1 MEKVNENVIDKPNKD
16 IQTESIE
23 KFKNIIFNNWD
34 TIKKTIQSIK
44 KNETKE
50 INLYENGKIEISFY
64 FYYIKITH
72 FFNKTIS
79 TYNIEKNSRK
89 INFKKKEQD
98 IQKIIF
104 HSDEIIKYCKDL
116 QFVHAVYDEDEKNNI
131 SVTSSNC
138 ESIFFNEKIIEIYDD
153 EFKMNINEKNFN
165 DIHKNKKKVSELYYN
180 IPNMQISSQINSD
193 YYCNSDERDMLYRNI
208 QYYIKK
214 NYFVFLTG
222 PQKIGKTITI
232 LSYFRDFSMLYL
244 DFNLLFNEGKTK
256 NNIKKII
263 YYETMNLFKPNQWE
277 EYRIFINDFF
287 NIKGYD
293 EDIWNLLNKFCEII
307 VKYHMKYSYK
317 PIIIIDNYDDLFMK
331 KNRIMDLNILF
342 DLSYKFG
349 KEINFLI
356 SGNGKYINQLIYYYF
371 FPEQKQITPLEYKL
385 YYIKDFHLKHD
396 EDNKIIYLY
405 KEYDNGIENYF
416 KKLYEN
422 NEEIIKNII
431 VSHQL
436 IKFQKN
442 FNMDFLFLNIPL
454 QFFIIEEE
462 KKDDKKIITVHYQN
476 EKYQKNFNKI
486 ILPYIIEKSIKTL
499 NCNNH
504 SLKGILFEGLITGLF
519 ECNKLIEGLE
529 FKENNIIEVY
539 EIYNI
544 TEKNENNINYGGSP
558 ILIKQKFSQGRDYD
572 LCMIIE
578 YNKIIHGLYIQ
589 IGLNKQKSQICKI
602 YNNSF
607 NRYIELKN
615 SLQQLTGKEINY
627 LDIIFIFD
635 KKQQENYYKI
645 YNEYENSQ
653 NYENDSKNKLNQI
666 KNKNYIGSYVC
677 EEINIPYLEFS
688 IEDYSLY
695 KNNNKINNI
704 DDFFKYIFPVF
715 KEDWVK
721 IKNNL
726 FEENNEEYDINDLF
740 NELELNALKENNKFL
755 GFEQLKI
762 LGKLNYSSELINI
775 LPPMLIIMFL
785 SSKLKILIFQKKYFS
800 LENNKIQEINDLN
813 IINEIEY
820 NIYLIEIIFNSM
832 ESIDKWDKLLKR
844 KTIKETKIKE
854 KEKKSIKQRYD
865 V

>member
-1 MEKVNENVIDKPNKD
+1 MEKTNEDVIDKSNKD
-16 IQTESIE
+16 IESETIE

-34 TIKKTIQSIK
+34 TIKETIQSIK

-50 INLYENGKIEISFY
+50 INLYENGKIEFSFY

-104 HSDEIIKYCKDL
+104 QSDEIIKYCKDL
-116 QFVHAVYDEDEKNNI
+116 QFVHAVYDEDEKSNI

-138 ESIFFNEKIIEIYDD
+138 VSIFFNEKIIEIYDD
-153 EFKMNINEKNFN
+153 EFKMNINEDNFN
-165 DIHKNKKKVSELYYN
+165 DIHKEKKKVSELYYN

-193 YYCNSDERDMLYRNI
+193 YYCNSDERDMLYNNI

-214 NYFVFLTG
+214 NYFIFLTG

-232 LSYFRDFSMLYL
+232 LSYFRNFSMLYL

-263 YYETMNLFKPNQWE
+263 YYETMNLFKPSQWE

-287 NIKGYD
+287 NIQGYD
-293 EDIWNLLNKFCEII
+293 EDIWNLLNKFCETI
-307 VKYHMKYSYK
+307 VKYKMNYSYK

-331 KNRIMDLNILF
+331 KNRKMDLNILF
-342 DLSYKFG
+342 NLSSKFG
-349 KEINFLI
+349 KEITFLI

-405 KEYDNGIENYF
+405 KEYENEIENYF

-422 NEEIIKNII
+422 KEEIIKNII
-431 VSHQL
+431 ISHQL

-635 KKQQENYYKI
+635 KNQQENYYKI

-695 KNNNKINNI
+695 KNNIKINNI

-726 FEENNEEYDINDLF
+726 FKENKEEYDINDLF
-740 NELELNALKENNKFL
+740 NELELNVLKENNKFL
-755 GFEQLKI
+755 GFEQFKI

-775 LPPMLIIMFL
+775 LPPMLMIMIH

-832 ESIDKWDKLLKR
+832 ESIDKWGRLLKLKR
-844 KTIKETKIKE
+844 KIIKETK
-854 KEKKSIKQRYD
+854 KKKKKK
-865 V
+865 

>member
-1 MEKVNENVIDKPNKD
+1 
-16 IQTESIE
+16 
-23 KFKNIIFNNWD
+23 
-34 TIKKTIQSIK
+34 
-44 KNETKE
+44 
-50 INLYENGKIEISFY
+50 
-64 FYYIKITH
+64 
-72 FFNKTIS
+72 
-79 TYNIEKNSRK
+79 
-89 INFKKKEQD
+89 
-98 IQKIIF
+98 
-104 HSDEIIKYCKDL
+104 
-116 QFVHAVYDEDEKNNI
+116 
-131 SVTSSNC
+131 
-138 ESIFFNEKIIEIYDD
+138 
-153 EFKMNINEKNFN
+153 
-165 DIHKNKKKVSELYYN
+165 
-180 IPNMQISSQINSD
+180 
-193 YYCNSDERDMLYRNI
+193 
-208 QYYIKK
+208 
-214 NYFVFLTG
+214 
-222 PQKIGKTITI
+222 
-232 LSYFRDFSMLYL
+232 
-244 DFNLLFNEGKTK
+244 
-256 NNIKKII
+256 
-263 YYETMNLFKPNQWE
+263 
-277 EYRIFINDFF
+277 
-287 NIKGYD
+287 
-293 EDIWNLLNKFCEII
+293 
-307 VKYHMKYSYK
+307 
-317 PIIIIDNYDDLFMK
+317 
-331 KNRIMDLNILF
+331 
-342 DLSYKFG
+342 
-349 KEINFLI
+349 
-356 SGNGKYINQLIYYYF
+356 
-371 FPEQKQITPLEYKL
+371 
-385 YYIKDFHLKHD
+385 
-396 EDNKIIYLY
+396 
-405 KEYDNGIENYF
+405 
-416 KKLYEN
+416 
-422 NEEIIKNII
+422 
-431 VSHQL
+431 
-436 IKFQKN
+436 
-442 FNMDFLFLNIPL
+442 
-454 QFFIIEEE
+454 
-462 KKDDKKIITVHYQN
+462 
-476 EKYQKNFNKI
+476 
-486 ILPYIIEKSIKTL
+486 
-499 NCNNH
+499 
-504 SLKGILFEGLITGLF
+504 
-519 ECNKLIEGLE
+519 
-529 FKENNIIEVY
+529 
-539 EIYNI
+539 
-544 TEKNENNINYGGSP
+544 
-558 ILIKQKFSQGRDYD
+558 
-572 LCMIIE
+572 MIIE

-635 KKQQENYYKI
+635 KNQQENYYKI

-695 KNNNKINNI
+695 KNNIKINNI

-726 FEENNEEYDINDLF
+726 FEENKEEYDINDLF

>member
-1 MEKVNENVIDKPNKD
+1 MEKTNEDVIDKSNKD
-16 IQTESIE
+16 IESETIE

-34 TIKKTIQSIK
+34 TIKETIQSIK

-50 INLYENGKIEISFY
+50 INLNEKGKIEISFY
-64 FYYIKITH
+64 FFFITITH
-72 FFNKTIS
+72 FFNNTIS
-79 TYNIEKNSRK
+79 TYNIAKKSRK

-104 HSDEIIKYCKDL
+104 QSDEIIKYCKDL
-116 QFVHAVYDEDEKNNI
+116 QFVHAVYDEDEKSNI

-138 ESIFFNEKIIEIYDD
+138 ASIFFNEKIIEIYDD
-153 EFKMNINEKNFN
+153 EFKMNINEDNFN
-165 DIHKNKKKVSELYYN
+165 DIHKEKKKVSELYYN

-193 YYCNSDERDMLYRNI
+193 YYCNSDERDMLYNNI

-214 NYFVFLTG
+214 NYFIFLTG

-287 NIKGYD
+287 NIQGYD
-293 EDIWNLLNKFCEII
+293 EDIWNLLNKFCETI
-307 VKYHMKYSYK
+307 VKYKMNYSYK

-331 KNRIMDLNILF
+331 KNRKMDLNILF
-342 DLSYKFG
+342 NLSSKFG
-349 KEINFLI
+349 KEITFLI

-371 FPEQKQITPLEYKL
+371 FPELKKFIPLQYQL

-405 KEYDNGIENYF
+405 KEYDNEIENYF

-422 NEEIIKNII
+422 KEEIIKNII
-431 VSHQL
+431 ISHQL

-454 QFFIIEEE
+454 QFFIIKEE
-462 KKDDKKIITVHYQN
+462 KKDEKKIITLHYQN
-476 EKYQKNFNKI
+476 EEHQKNFNKI

-635 KKQQENYYKI
+635 KNQQENYYKI

-695 KNNNKINNI
+695 KNNIKINNI

-726 FEENNEEYDINDLF
+726 FKENKEEYDINDLF
-740 NELELNALKENNKFL
+740 NELELNVLKENNKFL
-755 GFEQLKI
+755 GFEQFKI

-775 LPPMLIIMFL
+775 LPPMLMIMIH

-832 ESIDKWDKLLKR
+832 ESIDKWGRLLKLKR
-844 KTIKETKIKE
+844 KIIKETK
-854 KEKKSIKQRYD
+854 KKKKKK
-865 V
+865 